1 MRKIVLVILLI
12 GLMTVNSYG
21 WEKLY
26 IVKKGD
32 TLWDISKKFYKNP
45 FYWGKL
51 WYNNTYINDPDLIF
65 PGEILL
71 VGKHGLEIYSLKK
84 KPTKKPKPVLKER
97 KYVSAVWFEKDKF
110 YSTCGNHL
118 CVWEKKQFEVAKM
131 KFDTYSH
138 VEVSQGDTIYLVA
151 SKESLPEK
159 LYVYRKN
166 EDLSHYNHNFDPVY
180 LPIGEI
186 KVEKKIKDGVF
197 KAKIVSAFAE
207 ITPDDVVSSVYPFI
221 SVKDNPPVEKVGD
234 IKVKEILVANNEFQ
248 SGMGMFLFFKA
259 SKKLPIV
266 LGKKV
271 ILARLNENAYEP
283 IDIGE
288 GVVVSQYDEY
298 IGIFFPASNGLKEMP
313 DRTQEYVLR

>member
-1 MRKIVLVILLI
+1 MRRILLVVLLI
-12 GLMTVNSYG
+12 GFMAVNSYG

-84 KPTKKPKPVLKER
+84 KPTKKPKPVKEK
-97 KYVSAVWFEKDKF
+97 KYVSAVWFEKGKF
-110 YSTCGNHL
+110 YSTCGEHL
-118 CVWEKKQFEVAKM
+118 CVWKKEEFEIAKM

-138 VEVSQGDTIYLVA
+138 IEASQGDTIYLTTKKV
-151 SKESLPEK
+151 SLPEK

-166 EDLSHYNHNFDPVY
+166 EDLSHYNHNSDPVY

-186 KVEKKIKDGVF
+186 KVERKIKDGVF
-197 KAKIVSAFAE
+197 KAKIINTFTE
-207 ITPDDVVSSVYPFI
+207 ISRDDVVSSVYPFI
-221 SVKDNPPVEKVGD
+221 SVKDNPPVEKFNNV
-234 IKVKEILVANNEFQ
+234 KVEEIWVSDNELQ
-248 SGMGMFLFFKA
+248 NRMGIFVFFKA
-259 SKKLPIV
+259 EKPLPPALAKKA
-266 LGKKV
+266 
-271 ILARLNENAYEP
+271 ILARLNKDASEP
-283 IDIGE
+283 VNIGE
-288 GVVVSQYDEY
+288 GVVVSEYKEY
-298 IGIFFPASNGLKEMP
+298 IGIFFPAIDGLKEIP
-313 DRTQEYVLR
+313 DRTQEYILR